1 MVVDCNMKRKS
12 FVIAALL
19 LFGLQNACTVLKGS
33 SSQDSSVNL
42 NATPP
47 KDQSFDPRTVEDQ
60 LVHAAQ
66 SIEQSLGVL
75 AAAEQAESPPI
86 LDTEPL
92 TTPEGGMG
100 GKVDLE
106 WTGPLAPLVQKIAN
120 LSHYRVKF
128 LGKEPVI
135 PVLISISAKAAVMAD
150 VLQNASLQAGKRAY
164 ILVFPTEKVIE
175 VRYLQ

>member
-1 MVVDCNMKRKS
+1 MKKS
-12 FVIAALL
+12 YAIL
-19 LFGLQNACTVLKGS
+19 TVLS
-33 SSQDSSVNL
+33 LTLQSACSVL
-42 NATPP
+42 QATPP
-47 KDQSFDPRTVEDQ
+47 QSTPMNLSSTGSKDPFNPRTIEDQ
-60 LVHAAQ
+60 LVHAAE

-86 LDTEPL
+86 LDTAPL
-92 TTPEGGMG
+92 ITPEGGMH

-106 WTGPLAPLVQKIAN
+106 WTGPLAPLVQKIAD

-128 LGKEPVI
+128 LGKEPPI
-135 PVLISISAKAAVMAD
+135 PILISISAKAALMAD

-164 ILVFPTEKVIE
+164 ILVFPKDKIIE